1 MQMHAPLT
9 LRSALAGGRLPVA
22 EAVRLAVQLC
32 DALADGHARGV
43 AHGDV
48 RPDNVLLHQG
58 GASIQL
64 AGGWRIAPRPE
75 EYVAPECRRGWSPS
89 HVRSDVFAV
98 GVVLYEMVVGQPPA
112 GQFPWL
118 GQIDPAAGWLDP
130 IVLRC
135 LAEDPARRY
144 ASAAELRADLLAGGA
159 SPRRPPWAIIGVVA
173 AATAIVLILS
183 VLVLRVGANA
193 ASQGSPAE
201 AIPSPAVVS
210 PVPSSA
216 IPMPPTV
223 ALPALANLQ
232 RMMAQQRATLDQLR
246 ARSRGIRNDDWDR
259 GDAAVGQ
266 DTLLAGGI
274 SVFGGNPFRKVA
286 ADGRPVRGIS
296 YTTGRW
302 GNNECLRQ
310 VDPIYDLTADAG
322 QAEGIVMARD
332 GYAVGGLQVDVDDTN
347 AVAMAVVFMAYRDGH
362 LVPNDRY
369 VSDWVGH
376 PENRQASRSLGG
388 DGRTV
393 VGLCGR
399 QGMNLNAVGLVMAAP

>member
-1 MQMHAPLT
+1 MQMHAPQT
-9 LRSALAGGRLPVA
+9 LRSALTAGRLPVA

-32 DALADGHARGV
+32 DALADGHARGT

-48 RPDNVLLHQG
+48 RPDNILLLPG

-64 AGGWRIAPRPE
+64 AGAGRIAAPRPA

-89 HVRSDVFAV
+89 HVGSDLFAV
-98 GVVLYEMVVGQPPA
+98 GVVLYETVVGRPPA
-112 GQFPWL
+112 GQFPWP
-118 GQIDPAAGWLDP
+118 GQVDPAAGWLDP

-144 ASAAELRADLLAGGA
+144 ASAGELRADLLAGGRR
-159 SPRRPPWAIIGVVA
+159 RRPPWAMIGLVVA
-173 AATAIVLILS
+173 ATVSVLILS
-183 VLVLRVGANA
+183 VLVLRLA
-193 ASQGSPAE
+193 ADTVSQGSRAV
-201 AIPSPAVVS
+201 AMPSPAVVM
-210 PVPSSA
+210 
-216 IPMPPTV
+216 PMPSIPTLPT
-223 ALPALANLQ
+223 ASSPALVDLQ
-232 RMMAQQRATLDQLR
+232 RIMAQQRATLDQLR
-246 ARSRGIRNDDWDR
+246 ARSRGVR
-259 GDAAVGQ
+259 GDDQERGGAQIGQ
-266 DTLLAGGI
+266 DTLLAGGV
-274 SVFGGNPFRKVA
+274 SVFGGSPFRKVA
-286 ADGRPVRGIS
+286 GDGRPVRGIS

-302 GNNECLRQ
+302 GNNDSLRQ
-310 VDPIYDLTADAG
+310 VDPVYDPMADAG

-332 GYAVGGLQVDVDDTN
+332 GYAVGGLQIDVDDTN
-347 AVAMAVVFMAYRDGH
+347 AVALAVVFMAYRDGH

-399 QGMNLNAVGLVMAAP
+399 QGMNLNAVGLVMATP